1 MPANE
6 FSTSLRGHFHA
17 PNSLTSFT
25 NSLDLVNEF
34 WDEIPHKTPRN
45 NLVSTSSATSTLPET
60 APLTTP
66 RTLWGSLGSSTASDT
81 PRHPAASR

>member
-1 MPANE
+1 MPNE
-6 FSTSLRGHFHA
+6 FSTSLRGHFPT

-34 WDEIPHKTPRN
+34 WDEIPHETPRN
-45 NLVSTSSATSTLPET
+45 DLVSTSSATSTLPET

-66 RTLWGSLGSSTASDT
+66 RTLWGSLGSSTTLST
-81 PRHPAASR
+81 PRQPGASR